1 MERLEKEDII
11 EKIKQFIRC
20 DNASEDSENYYFQID
35 RFSKSLLIVLNKHKF
50 EDSCNIYFDMNQSKL
65 GGLFSSNNYEIHVN
79 SEHHHLEELPLIL
92 RDSENQIEYTLQ
104 QPSLVYIIYLILN
117 ITNPRMLIRIYSS
130 YTLKNTER
138 PTMDFEDFFYN
149 VYRINS
155 RIRTI
160 SIKSDKTMS
169 ESRFENL
176 LQGFA
181 FQLCYNLDV
190 ICIIPSSLDDFSVRD
205 RFHSYE
211 RNPVEELEPPK
222 RKYISKLINFY
233 QQAMVADSAFL
244 KYLAFYHVLEYFFD
258 QVLFKELENDIKNL
272 ITDPGF
278 SYKNSKKIK
287 SLIKLI
293 TDTVKAQHE
302 EYSFD
307 ERSSLQLVLEK
318 YIDILELKDKLINYD
333 NDLLDYYKNNKV
345 TFSAGETV
353 DLVSSDISKIY
364 KNLSHRI
371 YQTRCSL
378 VHTKGFSEKKFIP
391 FKNEKELLKE
401 IPLIRFISEQIIIH
415 SSEII

>member
-1 MERLEKEDII
+1 MERLEKEEII
-11 EKIKQFIRC
+11 ERIKHFVRC
-20 DNASEDSENYYFQID
+20 DDFSEDSDNYYFRLD
-35 RFSKSLLIVLNKHKF
+35 KFSKTLQVVLEKQKF
-50 EDSCNIYFDMNQSKL
+50 EESCNIYFDMNQSKL
-65 GGLFSSNNYEIHVN
+65 GGLVSDNYYEIHVN
-79 SEHHHLEELPLIL
+79 SEHHNLEDLPLVL
-92 RDSENQIEYTLQ
+92 KDTENQLEYTVQ

-117 ITNPRMLIRIYSS
+117 VNNPRMIIRFLTS
-130 YTLKNTER
+130 YHFRNNEDLTIS
-138 PTMDFEDFFYN
+138 FEDFFFN
-149 VYRINS
+149 SYRINS

-160 SIKSDKTMS
+160 SIRSDKSMS

-190 ICIIPSSLDDFSVRD
+190 ICILPSSFDDFSVRN
-205 RFHSYE
+205 RFHSFE
-211 RNPVEELEPPK
+211 RNSVDELEPPK
-222 RKYISKLINFY
+222 RKYISELINFY
-233 QQAMVADSAFL
+233 QQAIVADSAFL

-258 QVLFKELENDIKNL
+258 QVLFKELEKDIQDL

-318 YIDILELKDKLINYD
+318 YIDINELKNKIIDYDDELITYYGNTKVSFANGEIVD
-333 NDLLDYYKNNKV
+333 FASND
-345 TFSAGETV
+345 
-353 DLVSSDISKIY
+353 IQKIY
-364 KNLSHRI
+364 KNLSYRI

-391 FKNEKELLKE
+391 FKNENELLKE
-401 IPLIRFISEQIIIH
+401 IPLIRYISEQIIIH
-415 SSEII
+415 SSVII